1 MHPIPRLN
9 RGPKRAT
16 NVSISDS
23 VISEAR
29 ALRINVSRACEW
41 GLAYAVREAKA
52 ARWTAENADGF
63 TAWNDQVEQHGVP
76 LAKYR
81 KF

>member
-1 MHPIPRLN
+1 MHPIPRQN

-16 NVSISDS
+16 NVSISES
-23 VISEAR
+23 VIADAR
-29 ALRINVSRACEW
+29 KLRINVSRACEW

-52 ARWTAENADGF
+52 ARWTSENADGF
-63 TAWNDQVEQHGVP
+63 TAWNDRVAQSGIP

-81 KF
+81 GF